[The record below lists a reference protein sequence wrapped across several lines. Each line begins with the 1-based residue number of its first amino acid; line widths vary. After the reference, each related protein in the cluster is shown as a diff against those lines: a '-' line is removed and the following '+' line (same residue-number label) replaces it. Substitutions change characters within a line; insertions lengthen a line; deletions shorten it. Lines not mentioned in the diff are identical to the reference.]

1 MSSWDGAGSIADS
14 ASSWDGAGSIADSAS
29 SWDGAGSGADSAS
42 SWDGAG
48 SGADSAGPW
57 DGAGS
62 SVAPTVKGEPLSCSA
77 VSIYFSNVQLGSCGG
92 MIEWRGSDKP
102 P

>member
-1 MSSWDGAGSIADS
+1 M
-14 ASSWDGAGSIADSAS
+14 SSWDGAGSIADSAS

-62 SVAPTVKGEPLSCSA
+62 SVAPTVKGEPLSLIHFQAGIIPETVRQTPRDAGMMSA
-77 VSIYFSNVQLGSCGG
+77 VH
-92 MIEWRGSDKP
+92 
-102 P
+102 

>member
-1 MSSWDGAGSIADS
+1 M
-14 ASSWDGAGSIADSAS
+14 SSWDGAGSIADSAS

-62 SVAPTVKGEPLSCSA
+62 SVAPTVKGEPLSLIHSA
-77 VSIYFSNVQLGSCGG
+77 VVRYQYTSPTSS
-92 MIEWRGSDKP
+92 
-102 P
+102 